1 MVRVRDWD
9 DMAAEFGINNLNS
22 IDCEFNF
29 TRKMSKFCGRK
40 VVVEEIL
47 LSGAIRFVGG
57 ELYGWHI
64 SADMLEPIGDT
75 PVAQPDVKDFNSILF
90 SKTPD

>member
-1 MVRVRDWD
+1 MV
-9 DMAAEFGINNLNS
+9 AEFGINDLKS
-22 IDCEFNF
+22 IDCKFHF
-29 TRKMSKFCGRK
+29 TSQMSKFCGREI
-40 VVVEEIL
+40 VVREIL
-47 LSGAIRFVGG
+47 SSGAIRFVAD
-57 ELYGWHI
+57 ELYGWQV